1 MVQRSSEGLAEV
13 CQQSPEPEPEKILPQ
28 SCSSSP
34 AESKET
40 SEGGSETPGTGA
52 ETEADELPVKEARMA
67 QPHPEEW
74 HRDTKLWN
82 VSLEARRSVE
92 PVRWSWN
99 GVQEQQFQG

>member
-1 MVQRSSEGLAEV
+1 VLAEV
-13 CQQSPEPEPEKILPQ
+13 CQPAAEPEPEKIRPE

-52 ETEADELPVKEARMA
+52 ETEAEESPVKEARRA
-67 QPHPEEW
+67 RPHPEEW
-74 HRDTKLWN
+74 HGDSQLWN

-99 GVQEQQFQG
+99 GVQGQQFQG